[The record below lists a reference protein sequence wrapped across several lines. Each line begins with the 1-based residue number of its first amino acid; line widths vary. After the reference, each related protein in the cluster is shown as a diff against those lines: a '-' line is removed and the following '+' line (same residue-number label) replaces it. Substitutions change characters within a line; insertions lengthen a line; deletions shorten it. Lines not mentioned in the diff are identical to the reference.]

1 MNIDLSDKIVL
12 ITGGSRGIGAACVR
26 LFAEAGAS
34 AAFTFFN
41 SKKSADILVN
51 ELDSQSVKAYKTDIS
66 SEIEIRNCA
75 AKVVKDFGSIHIL
88 VNNAGIWKP
97 GTVDE
102 MKLADWDETIKIN
115 LNSTFLF
122 TKYVVPE
129 MKKNNYGKVV
139 NVSSTAGQRGEA
151 GYSHYASS
159 KGAIISFTKSL
170 AAELGN
176 HNINVNCVAP
186 GWVLTDMTNDV
197 LSEPA
202 FLEDVR
208 KSIPLHRIAEP
219 QDIAAPIL
227 FLAADLAR
235 HITGE
240 VLNVN
245 GGSVLCG

>member
-12 ITGGSRGIGAACVR
+12 ITGGSGGIGAACVR

-34 AAFTFFN
+34 VAFTFFN
-41 SKKSADILVN
+41 NKKSADVLVN
-51 ELDSQSVKAYKTDIS
+51 ELRPASVKAYKANIGS
-66 SEIEIRNCA
+66 VSEIKNCVA
-75 AKVVKDFGSIHIL
+75 EVIKDFGSIHVL

-97 GTVDE
+97 GIVDE
-102 MKLADWDETIKIN
+102 MKLADWDETIRIN
-115 LNSTFLF
+115 LNSVFLF
-122 TKYVVPE
+122 TKYVVPV
-129 MKKNNYGKVV
+129 MKKNNYGKII

-170 AAELGN
+170 AAELGMF
-176 HNINVNCVAP
+176 NINVNCVAP
-186 GWVLTDMTNDV
+186 GWVYTDMTKDV

-202 FLEDVR
+202 YLEEAR
-208 KSIPLHRIAEP
+208 KLIPLKRIAEP
-219 QDIAAPIL
+219 LEIAAPIL